1 MALVHEKLYQS
12 KDLSRIDFAEYI
24 RNLAVHLFHSYQV
37 DPGRVQLKQDIEGI
51 FLDINTGIPCGLI
64 MNELIS
70 NSLKHAFPGGRSG
83 NVYLELKRQD
93 DRRLCLVVRDDGIGL
108 PEGLDIQKTKT
119 LGMQIVTL
127 LAYQLDGTIE
137 LSRKQGTEFRILFQ
151 ELEYPSRV

>member
-1 MALVHEKLYQS
+1 
-12 KDLSRIDFAEYI
+12 
-24 RNLAVHLFHSYQV
+24 
-37 DPGRVQLKQDIEGI
+37 
-51 FLDINTGIPCGLI
+51 
-64 MNELIS
+64 
-70 NSLKHAFPGGRSG
+70 
-83 NVYLELKRQD
+83 
-93 DRRLCLVVRDDGIGL
+93 VVRDDGIGL